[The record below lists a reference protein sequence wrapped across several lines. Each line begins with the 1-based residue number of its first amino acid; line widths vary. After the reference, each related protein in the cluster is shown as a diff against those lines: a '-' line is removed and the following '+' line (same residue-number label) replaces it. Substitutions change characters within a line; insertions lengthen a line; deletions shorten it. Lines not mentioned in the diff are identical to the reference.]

1 MPIEIE
7 TIRVIAEDLTINDAR
22 KDFDF
27 NDVVFDV
34 IWNKTENKV
43 SINLLAAGGELTL
56 YVGGTAD
63 GVEGVP
69 TVNELFKLSNGDK
82 NITEKTM
89 INTATGRHNEYH
101 PYEYELDNTW
111 WSGTTI
117 QAIAQSIYIR
127 VMKSG
132 ELVTLTAE
140 KGRAASK
147 IAVGT
152 DYNWCDERE
161 DIDTKYSG
169 KFTEYVGGA
178 YSWNT
183 WYK

>member
-1 MPIEIE
+1 
-7 TIRVIAEDLTINDAR
+7 
-22 KDFDF
+22 
-27 NDVVFDV
+27 
-34 IWNKTENKV
+34 
-43 SINLLAAGGELTL
+43 
-56 YVGGTAD
+56 
-63 GVEGVP
+63 
-69 TVNELFKLSNGDK
+69 
-82 NITEKTM
+82 
-89 INTATGRHNEYH
+89 
-101 PYEYELDNTW
+101 
-111 WSGTTI
+111 
-117 QAIAQSIYIR
+117 
-127 VMKSG
+127 MKSG